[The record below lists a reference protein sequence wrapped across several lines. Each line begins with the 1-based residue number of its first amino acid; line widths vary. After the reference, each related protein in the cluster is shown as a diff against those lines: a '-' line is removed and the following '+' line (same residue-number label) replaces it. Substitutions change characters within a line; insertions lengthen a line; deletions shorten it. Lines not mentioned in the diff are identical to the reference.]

1 MSYAFGAALQGAVFQ
16 ALSADAALGLLV
28 GDAIFDALPAG
39 PLPDLYVSLGAE
51 TVRDRS
57 DKTGAGAV
65 HDFVVSVIGS
75 DAGFQDVKEAAT
87 AVSDTLVDAA
97 LILSRGQLV
106 SLRFLNAR
114 ARRTGAGQKR
124 RIDLRFRARISE

>member
-1 MSYAFGAALQGAVFQ
+1 M
-16 ALSADAALGLLV
+16 
-28 GDAIFDALPAG
+28 
-39 PLPDLYVSLGAE
+39 
-51 TVRDRS
+51 RDRS